1 MSTTKPTTTYSTFDT
16 GPVQSHPRKRASL
29 ISKLFLSWS
38 NHLVFLQRQL
48 NLEDVWPLEDD
59 NTTAANTKTFALAYG
74 RTNSVFWAGVQV
86 FSRMYMW
93 TGVLG
98 LVMRLLELVGPLVLQ
113 KIVDNSSEIPLYYW
127 LTILVL
133 SKLARAF
140 IWAHTCLQ
148 EQVLGMRFVGGLKG
162 VLFKKLL
169 AKASVQP
176 TDAPNLV
183 NVYSSDMSA
192 ILWAGISF
200 HNLWLLLPQVAAIS
214 YMLYQEIRLAAFAG
228 MGMIVLNLYLG
239 WWISTTKSAVYK
251 WVSKARD
258 DRMQAVKQTFGSIL
272 GVKLHTW
279 EQKCRANIQVLRD
292 KELGHVWTLIFR
304 SAVGATFMGV
314 APLLVSLVSFAVYT
328 LVLGQP
334 LTASKVFTSMALFRL
349 LQTPLSE
356 LPMHTS
362 CVFRARVSLQRI
374 AAVLSQVDKPNR
386 PLSTEQ
392 LDSNVAVSIDNGS
405 FSWDQNQTQSIL
417 KNVSLTISRG
427 DIVVVHGKVGSGKSS
442 LCLAILGELYQ
453 TQGTSGVQGSIAY
466 CPQEPW
472 IQQMTV
478 RDNILFGSPFDA
490 RKYSRVVDA
499 CGLLPDFEA
508 MAHGDLTMV
517 GSKGSTLS
525 GGQKARMSL
534 ARACYSDADI
544 VILDLPLAAIDA
556 VVQKEIMTKCIETL
570 LKMKTVILVT
580 HNPDVIGA
588 DSVNRLVEVEN
599 GSLTYSVLKK
609 SNALLSEGSEA
620 DSLREDLPLQSATK
634 VHDVE
639 SAESEEWREEGDVNF
654 AVYASYISA
663 CGGTPLVLWIC
674 MIQILWQT
682 CQIASDVWLG
692 VWSASAD
699 AAARTNWYIGIYSAL
714 CISSVLMVLL
724 RTLVVATSGLKAST
738 TLFDKMTSSL
748 LGTSMSFFDLNPF
761 GRIINRYADD
771 ISTIDTSLADVFG
784 GVTTMCFAL
793 LGSLLT
799 SAAAIQWGG
808 LLIIPFLYLYFQLGK
823 LYLQPSRELS
833 RLTYVTDSPVY
844 SYLSEVEQGFTSIR
858 AFGSKY
864 LERANERHAQ
874 HVDLNNR
881 IRFAKEVINSWF
893 DLRIMLQGTAIVAI
907 VASGLVY
914 FRPSLTAGLVGLAFN
929 YVLMADAS
937 IVDLVKTYSWLEIC
951 MVAPERVLE
960 YCNLDSQDPCG
971 DSKTAFTLKQGAIDF
986 NQVQL
991 RYKPTGE
998 LVLKD
1003 VTFSIRQGEK
1013 IGIVGR
1019 TGAGK
1024 SSLTM
1029 VLFRMYP
1036 IESGSISI
1044 DGRDISTIAKHQ
1056 LRRQLSIIPQSP
1068 VLFKETLRQYLD
1080 PFGSFDDAALWSVV
1094 SKAGLHKLVSEIPE
1108 KLSTELADKGSNL
1121 SVGERQMLCLA
1132 RALLVQSKIV
1142 VLDEATA
1149 AMDHETDEQL
1159 QRVITTEFADATVL
1173 TIAHRLHTVMHSER
1187 IMVMDGGRVVEM
1199 DSSRALLAKEDGIF
1213 SRLAKDGGVLQP

>member
-16 GPVQSHPRKRASL
+16 GPLQQSHPRKTSSL
-29 ISKLFLSWS
+29 VSKLFLSWS

-74 RTNSVFWAGVQV
+74 RTNSIFWAGVQV
-86 FSRMYMW
+86 FGRMYLW

-140 IWAHTCLQ
+140 LWAHTCLQ

-162 VLFKKLL
+162 VLFQKLL

-176 TDAPNLV
+176 TDAPDLV

-200 HNLWLLLPQVAAIS
+200 HNLWLLLPQ
-214 YMLYQEIRLAAFAG
+214 QEIGLAAFAG
-228 MGMIVLNLYLG
+228 MGMIALNLYLG

-251 WVSKARD
+251 RVSKARD

-272 GVKLHTW
+272 GVKLHAW
-279 EQKCRANIQVLRD
+279 EQKCRADIQALRE
-292 KELGHVWTLIFR
+292 K
-304 SAVGATFMGV
+304 
-314 APLLVSLVSFAVYT
+314 
-328 LVLGQP
+328 
-334 LTASKVFTSMALFRL
+334 
-349 LQTPLSE
+349 
-356 LPMHTS
+356 
-362 CVFRARVSLQRI
+362 
-374 AAVLSQVDKPNR
+374 
-386 PLSTEQ
+386 
-392 LDSNVAVSIDNGS
+392 
-405 FSWDQNQTQSIL
+405 
-417 KNVSLTISRG
+417 
-427 DIVVVHGKVGSGKSS
+427 VVHGKVGSGKSS

-466 CPQEPW
+466 CPQDPW

-478 RDNILFGSPFDA
+478 RDNILFGSPLDA

-499 CGLLPDFEA
+499 CGLLADFEA

-525 GGQKARMSL
+525 GGQKARISL

-544 VILDLPLAAIDA
+544 VILDSPLAAIDA

-570 LKMKTVILVT
+570 LKTKTVILVT
-580 HNPDVIGA
+580 HNPDVINA
-588 DSVNRLVEVEN
+588 ESVNRLVEVEN
-599 GSLTYSVLKK
+599 GCLTYSVLKK
-609 SNALLSEGSEA
+609 SNALLSEGFEA
-620 DSLREDLPLQSATK
+620 HSLRENLPFQSATK

-639 SAESEEWREEGDVNF
+639 SAEAEEWREEGDVNF

-692 VWSASAD
+692 VWSTSAD
-699 AAARTNWYIGIYSAL
+699 AAARTNWYIGVYSAL
-714 CISSVLMVLL
+714 CIGSVLMVLL
-724 RTLVVATSGLKAST
+724 RTLVVATSGLKSST
-738 TLFDKMTSSL
+738 TLFDKMTLSL
-748 LGTSMSFFDLNPF
+748 LGTSMPFFDLNPF

-771 ISTIDTSLADVFG
+771 ISTIDTGLADVFG

-793 LGSLLT
+793 FGSLLT

-808 LLIIPFLYLYFQLGK
+808 VLIIPFLYLYFQVGK

-833 RLTYVTDSPVY
+833 RLTNVTDSPVY

-864 LERANERHAQ
+864 LERAKERHGQ

-960 YCNLDSQDPCG
+960 YCNLHSEDPCG
-971 DSKTAFTLKQGAIDF
+971 DSKTAFMLKQGAIEF

-1003 VTFSIRQGEK
+1003 VTCSIRGGEK

-1036 IESGSISI
+1036 IESGSILI
-1044 DGRDISTIAKHQ
+1044 DGRDISTIPKQ
-1056 LRRQLSIIPQSP
+1056 ELRRQLSIIPQSP
-1068 VLFKETLRQYLD
+1068 VLFKGTLHQYLD

-1094 SKAGLHKLVSEIPE
+1094 AKAGLHKLVSKMPE
-1108 KLSTELADKGSNL
+1108 KLSTQLADKGSNL

-1132 RALLVQSKIV
+1132 RALLVQSKII

-1159 QRVITTEFADATVL
+1159 QRVISTEFADATVL
-1173 TIAHRLHTVMHSER
+1173 TIAHRLHTVMHSDR

-1199 DSSRALLAKEDGIF
+1199 DSPRALLAKEDGVF
-1213 SRLAKDGGVLQP
+1213 SHLAKDGGVLQP

>member
-16 GPVQSHPRKRASL
+16 GPLQQSHPRKTASL
-29 ISKLFLSWS
+29 VSKLFLSWS

-74 RTNSVFWAGVQV
+74 RTNSIFWAGVQV
-86 FSRMYMW
+86 FGRMYLW

-140 IWAHTCLQ
+140 LWAHTCLQ
-148 EQVLGMRFVGGLKG
+148 EQVLGMRFVGGQKG
-162 VLFKKLL
+162 VLFQKLL

-176 TDAPNLV
+176 TDAPDLV

-214 YMLYQEIRLAAFAG
+214 YMLYQEIGLAAFAG
-228 MGMIVLNLYLG
+228 MGMIALNLYLG

-251 WVSKARD
+251 RVSKARD

-272 GVKLHTW
+272 GVKLHAW
-279 EQKCRANIQVLRD
+279 EQKCRADIQSLRE
-292 KELGHVWTLIFR
+292 K
-304 SAVGATFMGV
+304 
-314 APLLVSLVSFAVYT
+314 
-328 LVLGQP
+328 
-334 LTASKVFTSMALFRL
+334 
-349 LQTPLSE
+349 
-356 LPMHTS
+356 
-362 CVFRARVSLQRI
+362 
-374 AAVLSQVDKPNR
+374 
-386 PLSTEQ
+386 
-392 LDSNVAVSIDNGS
+392 
-405 FSWDQNQTQSIL
+405 
-417 KNVSLTISRG
+417 
-427 DIVVVHGKVGSGKSS
+427 VVHGKVGSGKSS

-466 CPQEPW
+466 CPQDPW

-478 RDNILFGSPFDA
+478 RDNILFGSPLDA

-499 CGLLPDFEA
+499 CGLLADFEA

-525 GGQKARMSL
+525 GGQKARISL

-544 VILDLPLAAIDA
+544 VILDSPLAAIDA

-570 LKMKTVILVT
+570 LKTKTVILVT
-580 HNPDVIGA
+580 HNPDVINA
-588 DSVNRLVEVEN
+588 ESVNRLVEVEN
-599 GSLTYSVLKK
+599 GCLTYSVLKK
-609 SNALLSEGSEA
+609 SNALLSEGFEA
-620 DSLREDLPLQSATK
+620 HSLRENLPFQSATK

-639 SAESEEWREEGDVNF
+639 SAEAEEWREEGDVNF

-692 VWSASAD
+692 VWSTSAD
-699 AAARTNWYIGIYSAL
+699 AAARTNWYIGVYSAL
-714 CISSVLMVLL
+714 CIGSVLMVLL
-724 RTLVVATSGLKAST
+724 RTLVVATSGLKSST
-738 TLFDKMTSSL
+738 TLFDKMTLSL
-748 LGTSMSFFDLNPF
+748 LGTSMPFFDLNPF

-771 ISTIDTSLADVFG
+771 ISTIDTGLADVFG

-793 LGSLLT
+793 FGSLLT

-808 LLIIPFLYLYFQLGK
+808 VLIIPFLYLYFQVGK

-833 RLTYVTDSPVY
+833 RLTNVTDSPVY

-864 LERANERHAQ
+864 LERAKERHGQ

-960 YCNLDSQDPCG
+960 YCNLHSEDPCG
-971 DSKTAFTLKQGAIDF
+971 DSKTAFMLKQGAIEF

-1003 VTFSIRQGEK
+1003 VTCSIRGGEK

-1036 IESGSISI
+1036 IESGSILI
-1044 DGRDISTIAKHQ
+1044 DGRDISTIPKQ
-1056 LRRQLSIIPQSP
+1056 ELRRQLSIIPQSP
-1068 VLFKETLRQYLD
+1068 VLFKGTLHQYLD
-1080 PFGSFDDAALWSVV
+1080 PFGSFDDAALWSGVA
-1094 SKAGLHKLVSEIPE
+1094 KAGLHKLVSKMPE
-1108 KLSTELADKGSNL
+1108 KLSTQLADKGSNL

-1132 RALLVQSKIV
+1132 RALLVQSKII

-1159 QRVITTEFADATVL
+1159 QRVISTEFADATVL
-1173 TIAHRLHTVMHSER
+1173 TIAHRLHTVMHSDR

-1199 DSSRALLAKEDGIF
+1199 DSPRALLAKEDGVF
-1213 SRLAKDGGVLQP
+1213 SHLAKDGGVLQP

>member
-16 GPVQSHPRKRASL
+16 GPLQQSHPRKTASL
-29 ISKLFLSWS
+29 VSKLFLSWS

-74 RTNSVFWAGVQV
+74 RTNSIFWAGVQV
-86 FSRMYMW
+86 FGRMYLW

-140 IWAHTCLQ
+140 LWAHTCLQ
-148 EQVLGMRFVGGLKG
+148 EQVLGMRFVGGQKG
-162 VLFKKLL
+162 
-169 AKASVQP
+169 
-176 TDAPNLV
+176 TRLV

-214 YMLYQEIRLAAFAG
+214 YMLYQEIGLAAFAG
-228 MGMIVLNLYLG
+228 MGMIALNLYLG

-251 WVSKARD
+251 RVSKARD

-272 GVKLHTW
+272 GVKLHAW
-279 EQKCRANIQVLRD
+279 EQKCRADIQSLRE
-292 KELGHVWTLIFR
+292 K
-304 SAVGATFMGV
+304 
-314 APLLVSLVSFAVYT
+314 
-328 LVLGQP
+328 
-334 LTASKVFTSMALFRL
+334 
-349 LQTPLSE
+349 
-356 LPMHTS
+356 
-362 CVFRARVSLQRI
+362 
-374 AAVLSQVDKPNR
+374 
-386 PLSTEQ
+386 
-392 LDSNVAVSIDNGS
+392 
-405 FSWDQNQTQSIL
+405 
-417 KNVSLTISRG
+417 
-427 DIVVVHGKVGSGKSS
+427 VVHGKVGSGKSS

-466 CPQEPW
+466 CPQDPW

-478 RDNILFGSPFDA
+478 RDNILFGSPLDA

-499 CGLLPDFEA
+499 CGLLADFEA

-525 GGQKARMSL
+525 GGQKARISL

-544 VILDLPLAAIDA
+544 VILDSPLAAIDA

-570 LKMKTVILVT
+570 LKTKTVILVT
-580 HNPDVIGA
+580 HNPDVINA
-588 DSVNRLVEVEN
+588 ESVNRLVEVEN
-599 GSLTYSVLKK
+599 GCLTYSVLKK
-609 SNALLSEGSEA
+609 SNALLSEGFEA
-620 DSLREDLPLQSATK
+620 HSLRENLPFQSATK

-639 SAESEEWREEGDVNF
+639 SAEAEEWREEGDVNF

-692 VWSASAD
+692 VWSTSAD
-699 AAARTNWYIGIYSAL
+699 AAARTNWYIGVYSAL
-714 CISSVLMVLL
+714 CIGSVLMVLL
-724 RTLVVATSGLKAST
+724 RTLVVATSGLKSST
-738 TLFDKMTSSL
+738 TLFDKMTLSL
-748 LGTSMSFFDLNPF
+748 LGTSMPFFDLNPF

-771 ISTIDTSLADVFG
+771 ISTIDTGLADVFG

-793 LGSLLT
+793 FGSLLT

-808 LLIIPFLYLYFQLGK
+808 VLIIPFLYLYFQVGK

-833 RLTYVTDSPVY
+833 RLTNVTDSPVY

-864 LERANERHAQ
+864 LERAKERHGQ

-960 YCNLDSQDPCG
+960 YCNLHSEDPCG
-971 DSKTAFTLKQGAIDF
+971 DSKTAFMLKQGAIEF

-1003 VTFSIRQGEK
+1003 VTCSIRGGEK

-1036 IESGSISI
+1036 IESGSILI
-1044 DGRDISTIAKHQ
+1044 DGRDISTIPKQ
-1056 LRRQLSIIPQSP
+1056 ELRRQLSIIPQSP
-1068 VLFKETLRQYLD
+1068 VLFKGTLHQYLD

-1094 SKAGLHKLVSEIPE
+1094 AKAGLHKLVSKMPE
-1108 KLSTELADKGSNL
+1108 KLSTQLADKGSNL

-1132 RALLVQSKIV
+1132 RALLVQSKII

-1159 QRVITTEFADATVL
+1159 QRVISTEFADATVL
-1173 TIAHRLHTVMHSER
+1173 TIAHRLHTVMHSDR

-1199 DSSRALLAKEDGIF
+1199 DSPRALLAKEDGVF
-1213 SRLAKDGGVLQP
+1213 SHLAKDGGVLQP